1 MEALR
6 LMLGTILIVDEKED
20 VWKPVRPTLTK
31 AGYEAVDAILYHIH
45 MPKVHNGGRRSRFSD
60 SSFPQFW

>member
-45 MPKVHNGGRRSRFSD
+45 MPKVHKWG
-60 SSFPQFW
+60 